1 MAKGILSGG
10 KNVTQ
15 IGPRAGRLGTLSA
28 TPVSGVE
35 PVSPASQSLD
45 SLIPT
50 VKGQDV
56 PQPDTNWGSG
66 KVTGPKGSSGVVR
79 ATTKSK
85 KGF

>member
-1 MAKGILSGG
+1 MARSVMGVKGMSVKGILGSR
-10 KNVTQ
+10 K
-15 IGPRAGRLGTLSA
+15 ID
-28 TPVSGVE
+28 TPDKVA
-35 PVSPASQSLD
+35 PAQPMD

-66 KVTGPKGSSGVVR
+66 KIVAPKGSSGVVR

-85 KGF
+85 KGW

>member
-1 MAKGILSGG
+1 MAGRGVISGG
-10 KNVTQ
+10 KSYQ
-15 IGPRAGRLGTLSA
+15 QLGPRNTGLGTLRPTSID
-28 TPVSGVE
+28 TPDTVQKAQ
-35 PVSPASQSLD
+35 PMD

-85 KGF
+85 KGW